1 MLGSPYDYE
10 KHHTQFGIMRFGD
23 GVIFS
28 SRGGNVIRLVDLLD
42 QAKNEVKKLLVP
54 KTLI

>member
-1 MLGSPYDYE
+1 MIMKNIILN
-10 KHHTQFGIMRFGD
+10 FGIMRFGD

-42 QAKNEVKKLLVP
+42 QALKMR
-54 KTLI
+54 